1 MGSGKSSKSARSRA
15 QSKDKVG
22 EYYELGSAH
31 PSTDDL
37 EMAPLSNQSA
47 YPSDAELTLF
57 NTSENGLSSQEA
69 ASRLQRFGRN
79 ELTENVKPK
88 WKIFVEQF
96 TGPMPCMIWMAA
108 GVELIIR
115 DWPNFWILMV
125 LQSVNGLLG
134 FHESTKAGDAV
145 AALKAS
151 LRPEAMVKR
160 DATWRKINASELVP
174 GDLVV
179 LGAGAAVPADCRV
192 CPNAKPIEIDQA
204 ALTGESLPVTFHAGE
219 TAKMG
224 STVSRGEAEAVVTAT
239 GADTFFGK
247 TATMIKSV
255 DEMGHFQ
262 KILLRIT
269 FFLLCISVLL
279 VSICMIY
286 MMAKGESF
294 LDALAF
300 GVVLLVASIPIA
312 MQVVCTAT
320 MALGSSKL
328 AEQKAIVSRLASIEE
343 LASMNMLCSDKT
355 GTMTL
360 NKMELQDELPM
371 FVAETNRDE
380 ILRCA
385 CLAAKWKEP
394 AKDALDTL
402 VLNAT
407 PLEKLDVYEQLEYV
421 PFDPSTKRTEATLKG
436 PDGVTFRVVKGAPNV
451 VLDMCA
457 NATEIRKEFESQVAA
472 FADRGVRCLAVA
484 RSDAQGLIMLGVL
497 TFLDPP
503 RHDTKWTVERS
514 YEYGVSVK
522 MITGDHAAIAKETCR
537 VLGMG
542 TNILTTDSLPDVD
555 TSGYIPPDV
564 GERIG
569 PIIEKADGFAQVF
582 PEHKFL
588 ITEALRQRG
597 YKVGMTGDGVN
608 DAPAIKKAD
617 IGIAV
622 DGATDAARAAAD
634 IVLTTPG
641 LGVIVDAIVLS
652 RCIFN
657 RMKNY
662 VVYRIACTFQ
672 LLVFF
677 FCGVMFM
684 HPRELAP
691 GQDDMPAYFNLPV
704 VALIIITILN
714 DGTIISIAYDFVTPS
729 KYPEKW
735 HLNVLFVVSTWLGLV
750 AVASSILLLYL
761 GLKSHEEDSVLK
773 SLGGGHMTYAQIQ
786 MMLYLKISL
795 SDFLTVFAA
804 RTRGTFYSRKPG
816 GLLATAAVFAMCVST
831 LLSLHWPLQEMES
844 INANIVAFT
853 WVYCLAWFLLQDI
866 SKVGMYKLLWDWDV
880 EYARTEYEAQ
890 VERNTALLEGREN
903 AKWEKLERRLTVLEE
918 ENGKIKK
925 MMAAAKTGKTA
936 TVNLLANGGY

>member
-1 MGSGKSSKSARSRA
+1 MGRRCS
-15 QSKDKVG
+15 
-22 EYYELGSAH
+22 
-31 PSTDDL
+31 
-37 EMAPLSNQSA
+37 
-47 YPSDAELTLF
+47 
-57 NTSENGLSSQEA
+57 
-69 ASRLQRFGRN
+69 
-79 ELTENVKPK
+79 
-88 WKIFVEQF
+88 
-96 TGPMPCMIWMAA
+96 
-108 GVELIIR
+108 
-115 DWPNFWILMV
+115 
-125 LQSVNGLLG
+125 
-134 FHESTKAGDAV
+134 
-145 AALKAS
+145 
-151 LRPEAMVKR
+151 
-160 DATWRKINASELVP
+160 
-174 GDLVV
+174 
-179 LGAGAAVPADCRV
+179 
-192 CPNAKPIEIDQA
+192 
-204 ALTGESLPVTFHAGE
+204 GESLPVTFHAGE

-269 FFLLCISVLL
+269 FFLLCISVFL

-286 MMAKGESF
+286 MIVKGETF
-294 LDALAF
+294 LD
-300 GVVLLVASIPIA
+300 V
-312 MQVVCTAT
+312 
-320 MALGSSKL
+320 
-328 AEQKAIVSRLASIEE
+328 RLASLTVDCSPPTLSLAVVERSRPTPVQRHGAVLNRGRLHGGDANGAGAGVWSGAAGGIDSHCDAGGLHGHDGTGLVQAGGAEGHRLAPGVHRGARLHEHAVLRQDVRSLGLHRLCCFCVSAVRLQAYTPAALPLHAPLSLVLE
-343 LASMNMLCSDKT
+343 LGTECGGERAGMGADS

-360 NKMELQDELPM
+360 NKMELQDEMPT
-371 FVAETNRDE
+371 FVPDTNREE

-407 PLEKLDVYEQLEYV
+407 SLEQLDVYEQLEYV

-457 NATEIRKEFESQVAA
+457 NATEIRNDFESQVAA

-484 RSDAQGLIMLGVL
+484 RSDAQGLMMMGVL

-514 YEYGVSVK
+514 YEYGVGVK

-569 PIIEKADGFAQVF
+569 PLIEKADGFAQVF

-684 HPRELAP
+684 HPNELAP
-691 GQDDMPAYFNLPV
+691 GQDNMPSYFNLPV

-804 RTRGTFYSRKPG
+804 RTRSTFYSRKPG

-831 LLSLHWPLQEMES
+831 LLALHWPLQEMES

-853 WVYCLAWFLLQDI
+853 WVYCIAWFLLQDI
-866 SKVGMYKLLWDWDV
+866 TKVALYKLLWDWDV

-890 VERNTALLEGREN
+890 VERNTALLEGREH
-903 AKWEKLERRLTVLEE
+903 AKWEKLERRLTALEE
-918 ENGKIKK
+918 ENVKMKK
-925 MMAAAKTGKTA
+925 MMAAAKTGKTCA
-936 TVNLLANGGY
+936 WPACPGVG

>member
-1 MGSGKSSKSARSRA
+1 MQMGAMGRSQTAYA
-15 QSKDKVG
+15 QVG
-22 EYYELGSAH
+22 EDTPFQL
-31 PSTDDL
+31 DD
-37 EMAPLSNQSA
+37 
-47 YPSDAELTLF
+47 SDPTVPPASSMDPTLF
-57 NTSENGLSSQEA
+57 NTSEHGLSSSEA
-69 ASRLQRFGRN
+69 ASRLARFGRN
-79 ELTENVKPK
+79 ELEDKQKPK
-88 WKIFVEQF
+88 WKILVEQF

-108 GVELIIR
+108 FVEIIIR
-115 DWPNFWILMV
+115 DWPNFWILVV
-125 LQSVNGLLG
+125 LQCVNGGLG
-134 FHESTKAGDAV
+134 YHESTKAGDAV

-151 LRPEAMVKR
+151 LRPEAMAKR
-160 DATWRKINASELVP
+160 DGIWKKINAAELVP

-179 LGAGAAVPADCRV
+179 LGAGSAVPADSRV
-192 CPNAKPIEIDQA
+192 CPGAKPIDIDQA
-204 ALTGESLPVTFHAGE
+204 ALTGESLPVTFHSGE

-224 STVSRGEAEAVVTAT
+224 STVVRGEAEGIVTAT

-269 FFLLCISVLL
+269 FFLLFISLTL

-286 MMAKGESF
+286 MIIKGDSF
-294 LDALAF
+294 LKALAF

-312 MQVVCTAT
+312 MPVVCTAT
-320 MALGSSKL
+320 MALGSRKL

-360 NKMELQDELPM
+360 NKMALQEELPM
-371 FVAETNRDE
+371 FFEGTSREE
-380 ILRCA
+380 ILQCA

-402 VLNAT
+402 VLNAIDLS
-407 PLEKLDVYEQLEYV
+407 PLNAYQQLEYV

-436 PDGVTFRVVKGAPNV
+436 PDGVVFNVVKGAPNV
-451 VLDMCA
+451 VLDMCQNGA
-457 NATEIRKEFESQVAA
+457 SIKKHFEEEVNA
-472 FADRGVRCLAVA
+472 FADRGIRCLAVA
-484 RSDAQGLIMLGVL
+484 KSNAQGLQMLGVL

-503 RHDTKWTVERS
+503 RHDTKWTIDRS
-514 YEYGVSVK
+514 YEYGVGVK
-522 MITGDHAAIAKETCR
+522 MITGDHKVIAKETCR
-537 VLGMG
+537 ALGMG
-542 TNILTTDSLPDVD
+542 TNILGVESLPDVD
-555 TSGYIPPDV
+555 TSGYIPEDV
-564 GERIG
+564 GQRYGEVIER
-569 PIIEKADGFAQVF
+569 ADGFAQVF

-597 YKVGMTGDGVN
+597 FKVGMTGDGVN

-662 VVYRIACTFQ
+662 VIYRIACTFQ

-677 FCGVMFM
+677 FCGVMFL
-684 HPRELAP
+684 HPDKIMKSSDPEAPIDEELP
-691 GQDDMPAYFNLPV
+691 PYFNLPV
-704 VALIIITILN
+704 VALILITILN

-729 KYPEKW
+729 NYPEKW
-735 HLNVLFVVSTWLGLV
+735 HLNVLFIVSTWLGMV
-750 AVASSILLLYL
+750 AVFSSILLLYL
-761 GLKSHEEDSVLK
+761 GLNSHHPDSFLAGIGAGEK
-773 SLGGGHMTYAQIQ
+773 MPYSEIQ
-786 MMLYLKISL
+786 MMIYLKISL

-804 RTRGTFYSRKPG
+804 RTRGTFYSRAPG
-816 GLLATAAVFAMCVST
+816 RLLLAAACFAMCVST
-831 LLSLHWPLQEMES
+831 LLSLHWPLQEMTS
-844 INANIVAFT
+844 IRMSMVAFV
-853 WVYCLAWFLLQDI
+853 WFYCVVWFLIQDVT
-866 SKVGMYKLLWDWDV
+866 KVAVYGLLWDADL
-880 EYARTEYEAQ
+880 ECARSEYEAQ
-890 VERNTALLEGREN
+890 LVRAKDLHTSRED
-903 AKWEKLERRLTVLEE
+903 AKWEKVDKRLAQLEE
-918 ENGKIKK
+918 ENSKLKK
-925 MMAAAKTGKTA
+925 MFAAAHTSKMA
-936 TVNLLANGGY
+936 TVDLLANGGY